1 MTDKVK
7 TTPTRSRRVQ
17 YGLSG
22 LLAGMLLT
30 AGAPAMAADDAHL
43 YLGGSYGLY
52 KDRNGDFD
60 EDDNFKEIFVGA
72 QFSPLLGLEAGYLD
86 FGKFAG
92 ALGSSDIDGY
102 DLALVARLPLT
113 DSFSVYAKGGQ
124 LFWDADIRVAG
135 FKDSADGDD
144 PFVGIGADFSVTDNL
159 VVALEYDRYRID
171 IGDNQFPGTGSQDW
185 DGDMDTMKIG
195 ARLLF

>member
-1 MTDKVK
+1 MTNQV
-7 TTPTRSRRVQ
+7 TTTLVRSRGVQ
-17 YGLSG
+17 YGLG
-22 LLAGMLLT
+22 GMLAALLLG

-43 YLGGSYGLY
+43 YLGGSYGIY
-52 KDRNGDFD
+52 KDRAGDFD
-60 EDDNFKEIFVGA
+60 EDDNFQEIFV
-72 QFSPLLGLEAGYLD
+72 AGYRD
-86 FGKFAG
+86 FGKFTG

-102 DLALVARLPLT
+102 NVALVARLPVT

-144 PFVGIGADFSVTDNL
+144 PFVGIGADFAVSDNL

-171 IGDNQFPGTGSQDW
+171 IDDNQFPGTGSQDW

>member
-1 MTDKVK
+1 MTHNVK
-7 TTPTRSRRVQ
+7 TTP
-17 YGLSG
+17 GLKVGLGVIAAG
-22 LLAGMLLT
+22 LLAGT
-30 AGAPAMAADDAHL
+30 ASVPALAAGDSHL
-43 YLGGSYGLY
+43 YIGGSYGLY

-72 QFSPLLGLEAGYLD
+72 QFNPVLGLEASYLE
-86 FGKFAG
+86 FGEFSG

-113 DSFSVYAKGGQ
+113 ESFSIYAKGGQ

-144 PFVGIGADFSVTDNL
+144 PFVGVGADFAITDNL

-171 IGDNQFPGTGSQDW
+171 IEDNQFPGTGSQDW